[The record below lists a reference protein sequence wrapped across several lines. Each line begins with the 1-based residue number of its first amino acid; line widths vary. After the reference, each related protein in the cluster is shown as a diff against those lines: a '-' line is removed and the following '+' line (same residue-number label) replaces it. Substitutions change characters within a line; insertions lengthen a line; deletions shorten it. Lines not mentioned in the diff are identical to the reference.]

1 MLGKALKKYKE
12 VTLFRK
18 EGMRL
23 EKIFTRKTF
32 SSPRLVMMSW
42 AKRLVC

>member
-1 MLGKALKKYKE
+1 MLGEALEKYKE

-18 EGMRL
+18 EGMIL
-23 EKIFTRKTF
+23 EKVLTRKTL

-42 AKRLVC
+42 AKRLV